1 MKFCDN
7 LRRIRKHKKIS
18 QEELAE
24 KVGVSRQSV
33 SKWECAESYPEMDNI
48 LKLCDIF
55 HCKIN
60 DLVQEDLID
69 IDSLGEDVK
78 MSVVKFKKE
87 KQRKMK
93 GLSKAIYTL
102 AKIGKVITII
112 GITAALLTMIVTPV
126 LANNVKVENNKIT
139 IFGEEVKYKKTNN
152 DIRIT
157 IKENERTITD
167 HSEVYI
173 TSMIIDKIENGKMP
187 MMIGFIETAFVFL
200 TISLVLFYLTLKHL
214 EKMFINIHNGTTPF
228 TMENVSHIK
237 KMATFMILTIILPN
251 IAGVIAEMVMG
262 EELGIGFE
270 MFDVIYILFLFSMAY
285 VFEYGYQ
292 LQLDSKGKMYGEN
305 DE

>member
-7 LRRIRKHKKIS
+7 LRRIRKYKKIS

-78 MSVVKFKKE
+78 MSVVKLKKE

-112 GITAALLTMIVTPV
+112 GIIAVILSMFITPI
-126 LANNVKVENNKIT
+126 LSNNIKINDNKIT
-139 IFGEEVKYKKTNN
+139 VFGETIKYQKSRN
-152 DIRIT
+152 DIVIT
-157 IKENERTITD
+157 FKEKESKIND
-167 HSEVYI
+167 YKEVYI
-173 TSMIIDKIENGKMP
+173 TNMIIDKIEKGSVP
-187 MMIGFIETAFVFL
+187 LMIGFIETAFVFL
-200 TISLVLFYLTLKHL
+200 AISLVLFYLTLKHL

-228 TMENVSHIK
+228 TMENVNHIK

-251 IAGVIAEMVMG
+251 IAGVIVEMVIG
-262 EELGIGFE
+262 EELGMGFE

-285 VFEYGYQ
+285 VFEYGYK
-292 LQLDSKGKMYGEN
+292 LQLDNKGKMYDCEI
-305 DE
+305 

>member
-112 GITAALLTMIVTPV
+112 GIIAVLLTMIVTPV

-157 IKENERTITD
+157 IKENESTITD
-167 HSEVYI
+167 HSEVYV

-200 TISLVLFYLTLKHL
+200 TISLALFYLTLKHL

>member
-7 LRRIRKHKKIS
+7 LRRIRKLKKIS

-48 LKLCDIF
+48 LKLCSIF
-55 HCKIN
+55 NCNIN

-78 MSVVKFKKE
+78 MNVVKFKKE
-87 KQRKMK
+87 KQVKMK

-102 AKIGKVITII
+102 ARIGKVITII
-112 GITAALLTMIVTPV
+112 GLIAVILTMVVTPV
-126 LANNVKVENNKIT
+126 IANNVKVENNKIT
-139 IFGEEVKYKKTNN
+139 IFDEEVKYKKTTG

-157 IKENERTITD
+157 IREEESKITKQAD
-167 HSEVYI
+167 VYVA
-173 TSMIIDKIENGKMP
+173 SMIIDKIENGKMP
-187 MMIGFIETAFVFL
+187 LMVGFIETAFLFL
-200 TISLVLFYLTLKHL
+200 CVSLVLFYLTLKHL

-237 KMATFMILTIILPN
+237 KMATFMILTIVLPN
-251 IAGVIAEMVMG
+251 IAGVIAQMVIG

-292 LQLDSKGKMYGEN
+292 LQLDSKGIMYDKEN
-305 DE
+305 E

>member
-112 GITAALLTMIVTPV
+112 GIIAALLTMIVTPV

>member
-112 GITAALLTMIVTPV
+112 GIIAVLLTMIVTPV
-126 LANNVKVENNKIT
+126 LANNVKVEDNKI
-139 IFGEEVKYKKTNN
+139 ILFGEEVKYKKTNN

-251 IAGVIAEMVMG
+251 IAGVIAEMVIG

-292 LQLDSKGKMYGEN
+292 LQLDSKGKMYGGN

>member
-87 KQRKMK
+87 KQIKMK
-93 GLSKAIYTL
+93 GLSKAIYVL
-102 AKIGKVITII
+102 ARIGKVVSILGII
-112 GITAALLTMIVTPV
+112 AVLLTIIVTPF
-126 LANNVKVENNKIT
+126 LANNVKVENNKI
-139 IFGEEVKYKKTNN
+139 IMFGEEVKYEKQDYNIK
-152 DIRIT
+152 IIF
-157 IKENERTITD
+157 KENESTITD
-167 HSEVYI
+167 HSEVYVA
-173 TSMIIDKIENGKMP
+173 SMIIDKIENGKMP
-187 MMIGFIETAFVFL
+187 VMIGFIETAFVFL
-200 TISLVLFYLTLKHL
+200 VVSLVLFYLTLKHL
-214 EKMFINIHNGTTPF
+214 EEMFVNIHNGTTPF
-228 TMENVSHIK
+228 TMENVNHIK

-270 MFDVIYILFLFSMAY
+270 MFDIIYILFLFSMAY

-292 LQLDSKGKMYGEN
+292 LQLDSKGKMYGE
-305 DE
+305 DYE

>member
-87 KQRKMK
+87 KQIKMK
-93 GLSKAIYTL
+93 GLSKAIYVL
-102 AKIGKVITII
+102 ARIGKVVSILGII
-112 GITAALLTMIVTPV
+112 AVLLTMIATPV
-126 LANNVKVENNKIT
+126 LANNVKVENNKI
-139 IFGEEVKYKKTNN
+139 IMFGEEIKYEKQDDNIK
-152 DIRIT
+152 IIF
-157 IKENERTITD
+157 KENESTITD
-167 HSEVYI
+167 HSEVYVA
-173 TSMIIDKIENGKMP
+173 SMIIDKIENGKMP
-187 MMIGFIETAFVFL
+187 VMIGFIETAFVFL
-200 TISLVLFYLTLKHL
+200 VISLVLFYLTLKHL

-228 TMENVSHIK
+228 TMENENHIK

-270 MFDVIYILFLFSMAY
+270 MFDIIYILFLFSMAY

>member
-78 MSVVKFKKE
+78 MSVVKLKKE

-93 GLSKAIYTL
+93 GLSKAIYVL
-102 AKIGKVITII
+102 ARIGKVVSILGII
-112 GITAALLTMIVTPV
+112 AVLLTMIATPV
-126 LANNVKVENNKIT
+126 LANNVKVENNKI
-139 IFGEEVKYKKTNN
+139 IMFGEEVKYEKLN
-152 DIRIT
+152 DNIKIT
-157 IKENERTITD
+157 FKENESTITD
-167 HSEVYI
+167 HMEVYT
-173 TSMIIDKIENGKMP
+173 TSIIIDKIENGQML
-187 MMIGFIETAFVFL
+187 MMVGFIEVAFTVL
-200 TISLVLFYLTLKHL
+200 SISLVLFYLTLKHL
-214 EKMFINIHNGTTPF
+214 EKLFINIHNGTTPF
-228 TMENVSHIK
+228 TMENVEHIK
-237 KMATFMILTIILPN
+237 KMAIYMILTIVLPN
-251 IAGVIAEMVMG
+251 ISGVIAQMIISED
-262 EELGIGFE
+262 LGIDFE
-270 MFDVIYILFLFSMAY
+270 IFDIIYILFLFSMAY
-285 VFEYGYQ
+285 IFEYGYE
-292 LQLDSKGKMYGEN
+292 LQLDSKGMMYGEN

>member
-78 MSVVKFKKE
+78 MSVVKLKKE

-93 GLSKAIYTL
+93 GLSKAIYVL
-102 AKIGKVITII
+102 ARIGKVASILGII
-112 GITAALLTMIVTPV
+112 SVLLTMIVTPI
-126 LANNVKVENNKIT
+126 LANNVKVENNKII
-139 IFGEEVKYKKTNN
+139 IFGEEVKYQKQYDNIK
-152 DIRIT
+152 IT
-157 IKENERTITD
+157 FKENESTITD
-167 HSEVYI
+167 QMEVYMASI
-173 TSMIIDKIENGKMP
+173 VIDKIENGQMP
-187 MMIGFIETAFVFL
+187 MMVGLIEVAFTVL
-200 TISLVLFYLTLKHL
+200 TISLVLLYLTFKRL
-214 EKMFINIHNGTTPF
+214 EKLFINIHNGTTPF
-228 TMENVSHIK
+228 TMENVDHIK
-237 KMATFMILTIILPN
+237 KMAIFMILIIVLPN
-251 IAGVIAEMVMG
+251 ISGVITQMIVG
-262 EELGIGFE
+262 EDLGIGFE
-270 MFDVIYILFLFSMAY
+270 MFDIIYILFLFSMAY
-285 VFEYGYQ
+285 IFEYGYQ
-292 LQLDSKGKMYGEN
+292 LQLDSKGMMYGEN

>member
-93 GLSKAIYTL
+93 GLSKAIYVL
-102 AKIGKVITII
+102 ARIGKVVSVLGII
-112 GITAALLTMIVTPV
+112 AVLLTMIATPV
-126 LANNVKVENNKIT
+126 LADNIKVENNKI
-139 IFGEEVKYKKTNN
+139 IMFGEEVKYEKQDDNIK
-152 DIRIT
+152 IT
-157 IKENERTITD
+157 FKENESTITD
-167 HSEVYI
+167 HSEVYVA
-173 TSMIIDKIENGKMP
+173 SMIIDKIENGKMSV
-187 MMIGFIETAFVFL
+187 MIGFIETAFVFL
-200 TISLVLFYLTLKHL
+200 VVSLVLFYLTLKHL
-214 EKMFINIHNGTTPF
+214 EEMFVNIHNGTTPF
-228 TMENVSHIK
+228 IMENVNHIK

-270 MFDVIYILFLFSMAY
+270 MFDIIYILFLFSMAY

-292 LQLDSKGKMYGEN
+292 LQLDSKGKMYGE
-305 DE
+305 DYE

>member
-60 DLVQEDLID
+60 DLVQEALID

-112 GITAALLTMIVTPV
+112 GIIAALLTMIVTPV